1 MKNNGH
7 NDPQNIAT
15 LLSGMTDEQGWRK
28 QLDLH
33 SLFLHWDKL
42 VDTSTSAHARPL
54 KIVNNILWLEIANS
68 AWMQQLQ
75 FQKISLLEI
84 LNKTLRLSRLEDIK
98 FTLINSH
105 KTEEPNK
112 QTVHFIQP
120 SPAAQESFEKQIAII
135 EDEKIRDS
143 LMSLWYLSHSCRKS

>member
-1 MKNNGH
+1 MNNNGH

-15 LLSGMTDEQGWRK
+15 LLSGMTNEMGWRK

-42 VDTSTSAHARPL
+42 VDTSTSTHARPL

-75 FQKISLLEI
+75 FQKIHLLEI
-84 LNKTLRLSRLEDIK
+84 LNKRLRLSRLEDIR

-112 QTVHFIQP
+112 QTVRFIQP

-143 LMSLWYLSHSCRKS
+143 LMSLWYLSHSCRKN

>member
-33 SLFLHWDKL
+33 SLFLHLDKL